1 MHAARKQRKDES
13 NSLPIGG
20 GPNAHD
26 VVLGEHWACSG
37 TLLLRVSNVR
47 LLHSAQL
54 GYSMCEHSKRND
66 ILSLTPASSH
76 TFPLLLENL
85 YKIGIF

>member
-26 VVLGEHWACSG
+26 VVLGEHWARSG

-76 TFPLLLENL
+76 TFPLLFENL